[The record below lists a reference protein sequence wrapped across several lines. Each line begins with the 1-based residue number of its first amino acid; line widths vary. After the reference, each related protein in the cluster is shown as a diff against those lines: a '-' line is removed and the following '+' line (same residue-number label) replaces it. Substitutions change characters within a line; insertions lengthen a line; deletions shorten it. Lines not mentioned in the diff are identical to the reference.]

1 VVRVGVIGAGFGA
14 KVVAPVFAATPGC
27 EVVDVVSA
35 RDADAVG
42 SLCRRTDAAL
52 VSVHAPPYRHAADV
66 RLALDAGHHVL
77 CDKPF
82 CAAELVAQAEATGVV
97 HAVNFE
103 FRHDPARVRL
113 RALVAGGAVGRPE
126 QFGWTHA
133 SDAWRRRAGG
143 WQFDRA
149 LGGGWIGA
157 WASHAVDTVRWLF
170 GEIEEAVGVTRN
182 TLGRG
187 DAEDGVTAAL
197 RTASGVDCVLDG
209 TGAAGA
215 SMASRVVVSGDE
227 GVLECV
233 ADARLTLRRADG
245 RREDIDIGR
254 DGDRG
259 DPHLAG
265 MQRWAEVLR
274 DAVHERVPVAP
285 SFADGAACDA
295 VLDQLRSSASS
306 R

>member
-1 VVRVGVIGAGFGA
+1 MRVGVIGTGFGA

-27 EVVDVVSA
+27 DVVDVVSA
-35 RDADAVG
+35 RDADVVAA
-42 SLCRRTDAAL
+42 LCRRADVDL
-52 VSVHAPPYRHAADV
+52 VSVHSPPFRHPTDV
-66 RLALDAGHHVL
+66 RLALDAGRHVL

-82 CAAELVAQAEATGVV
+82 CARELVEAAEAAGVV

-113 RALVAGGAVGRPE
+113 RQLVADGAVGSPE
-126 QFGWTHA
+126 QFAWTHA

-170 GEIEEAVGVTRN
+170 GEVEEAVGVGRN

-187 DAEDGVTAAL
+187 DAEDGVTAVL
-197 RTASGVDCVLDG
+197 RTTTGVDCVLDG

-215 SMASRVVVSGDE
+215 SLASRVVVSGDE

-245 RREDIDIGR
+245 TREEIGVER
-254 DGDRG
+254 DGDGG

-265 MQRWAEVLR
+265 MRRWAAVLR
-274 DAVHERVPVAP
+274 DAVHDGAPVAP
-285 SFADGAACDA
+285 TFVDGAACDA
-295 VLDQLRSSASS
+295 VLDQLRASASS